1 MTGMFSS
8 LDARLRLVIAW
19 AILGAVVLLVTLPV
33 ILSAAGMLQARHQAK
48 SVRQTVSAL
57 TQRVNA
63 QSEAINAWYEA
74 HGETEDTVREYGNPD
89 LAGQALD
96 ADLDLISEALIDSGA
111 HLLRAPSVQQG
122 SLGNDVIELVGN
134 VQFSGTLGEILRAFV
149 ALENSG
155 VRLADMSLVAL
166 PGQPEGRVRGSLQ
179 LRHSYLVV
187 GYDES

>member
-8 LDARLRLVIAW
+8 LDARLRLTIAW
-19 AILGAVVLLVTLPV
+19 AILGGVVLLIVLPV
-33 ILSAAGMLQARHQAK
+33 ILSATGMVQAWHQAR

-57 TQRVNA
+57 TQRVNG

-74 HGETEDTVREYGNPD
+74 HGETEDTVREYSDPD
-89 LAGQALD
+89 LARQAID
-96 ADLDLISEALIDSGA
+96 ADLDRISEALIDSGA

-122 SLGNDVIELVGN
+122 PPGNDAIELVGE
-134 VQFSGTLGEILRAFV
+134 VQFSGTLGEVLRAFV
-149 ALENSG
+149 ALEHAG
-155 VRLADMSLVAL
+155 ILLADLNLVAQ

-179 LRHSYLVV
+179 LRHSYLVA